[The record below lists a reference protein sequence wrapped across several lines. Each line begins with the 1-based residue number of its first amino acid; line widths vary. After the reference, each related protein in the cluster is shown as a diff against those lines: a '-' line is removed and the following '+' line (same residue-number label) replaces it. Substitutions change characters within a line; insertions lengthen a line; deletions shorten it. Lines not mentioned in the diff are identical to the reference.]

1 METLKQVFA
10 VIGGFVGVIGA
21 VLTVYAKFLDLKKR
35 AATESKAADEEA
47 ATLDVQPVVAAKR
60 RCPRA
65 VRVPHPGARSASVAQ
80 AAAMVKAPAVTI
92 IIAGFVGI
100 LFNLM
105 VAGYGYVDEFVT
117 PLSDRTQPGKP
128 AESINRGRSGIGPD
142 QVANGENAEGTYSRV
157 SDRASTVPDYHDA
170 AGLLRRV
177 WCGRNWA
184 GFNMLYL
191 RSYWF
196 SVAGSFAIMPGACFC
211 CIAGVPIGIW
221 ALSVLRKPE
230 VSSAFT

>member
-35 AATESKAADEEA
+35 AATESKAEDDEA
-47 ATLDVQPVVAAKR
+47 AVLDVQPVVAAKNDA
-60 RCPRA
+60 PRA
-65 VRVPHPGARSASVAQ
+65 VRVPHPGARSAAVAQ

-92 IIAGFVGI
+92 IIVGFVGI

-128 AESINRGRSGIGPD
+128 ADSINRGSSGIGPD

-157 SDRASTVPDYHDA
+157 SDRASTVLTIMMLLAFSVACGA
-170 AGLLRRV
+170 AV
-177 WCGRNWA
+177 WA

-196 SVAGSFAIMPGACFC
+196 SVAGSFAIMPGACIC
-211 CIAGVPIGIW
+211 CVAGVPIGIW